1 LVGGWIIYWAFAAY
15 SDFAMAEN
23 RIAELH
29 AAIERYQ
36 QQLPSNPDEKTPKNS
51 IIHHL
56 QGAGPEQL
64 LARYE
69 IQLAEVKQAK
79 TANNIFILLVATV
92 PPVLI
97 YLIILWIVA
106 GFWQQ
111 SKGNS

>member
-1 LVGGWIIYWAFAAY
+1 
-15 SDFAMAEN
+15 
-23 RIAELH
+23 
-29 AAIERYQ
+29 
-36 QQLPSNPDEKTPKNS
+36 
-51 IIHHL
+51 L
-56 QGAGPEQL
+56 QGAGLEQL

>member
-1 LVGGWIIYWAFAAY
+1 
-15 SDFAMAEN
+15 
-23 RIAELH
+23 
-29 AAIERYQ
+29 
-36 QQLPSNPDEKTPKNS
+36 
-51 IIHHL
+51 
-56 QGAGPEQL
+56 L